1 MKYTDLIQI
10 KDYFLSFKRLN
21 YLKRLDDNILELSL
35 DHQSFI
41 IDLTR
46 ANSAIYKD
54 KIQAKNY
61 NAPFDFMLKK
71 YFSNAKILDIKVLEN
86 NRILCFDVLSEKSY
100 KSYDARI
107 YFEFTGKNTNVI
119 ITDMKDFIIE
129 ALRHI
134 DKSYRVV
141 KIEEKLEALKAFE
154 IKEEFVKIDDFDTYF
169 LQKSKE
175 IQQKRL
181 QNIKENKILNI
192 DKKIKTLEQN
202 INDLEKEEI
211 LIENANLLSKKA
223 DVLFANLN
231 SLQNFQR
238 NFTLQDF
245 EGNELSF
252 NLENTPKISANE
264 FYKMAKKLKQKAKN
278 INIEREILTEKLDFL
293 INLKAMIVKSF
304 SLYELEIL
312 MPKKTKAVKKE
323 EINAGVSSFY
333 IDGFKISVGRNEKA
347 NEYLLKIAKKD
358 DLWFHVKDYPSAHV
372 IITSNKLKIS
382 QMVLEFAAKICV
394 EFSKL
399 SSGTYLVDYTSKNF
413 VKIKEK
419 AFVNYTNY
427 KTLSILK
434 E

>member
-41 IDLTR
+41 MDLTR

-141 KIEEKLEALKAFE
+141 KIGEKLETLKAFE

-192 DKKIKTLEQN
+192 DKKVKTLEQN

-333 IDGFKISVGRNEKA
+333 IDGFKISVGCNEKA

-399 SSGTYLVDYTSKNF
+399 SSGAYLVDYTSKNF

>member
-41 IDLTR
+41 MDLTR

-100 KSYDARI
+100 KSYDTRI

-141 KIEEKLEALKAFE
+141 KIGEKLEALKAFD
-154 IKEEFVKIDDFDTYF
+154 IKEEFVKIDDFDAYF

-264 FYKMAKKLKQKAKN
+264 FYKMAKKFKQKAKN

-293 INLKAMIVKSF
+293 INLKTMIVKSF

-333 IDGFKISVGRNEKA
+333 IDGFKISIGRNEKA

-399 SSGTYLVDYTSKNF
+399 SSGIYLVDYTSKNF

>member
-35 DHQSFI
+35 DHQSFVM
-41 IDLTR
+41 DLTR

-86 NRILCFDVLSEKSY
+86 NRILRFDVLSEKSY

-141 KIEEKLEALKAFE
+141 KIGEKLESLKAFE
-154 IKEEFVKIDDFDTYF
+154 IKEEFVKINDFDTYF

-192 DKKIKTLEQN
+192 EKKIKTLKQN

-347 NEYLLKIAKKD
+347 NEYLLKIARKD

>member
-41 IDLTR
+41 MDLTR

-141 KIEEKLEALKAFE
+141 KIGEKLEALKAFE

-223 DVLFANLN
+223 DILFANLN

-252 NLENTPKISANE
+252 NLANTPKISANE
-264 FYKMAKKLKQKAKN
+264 FYKMAKKLRQKAKN

-399 SSGTYLVDYTSKNF
+399 SSGAYLVDYTSKNF

>member
-41 IDLTR
+41 MDLTR

-141 KIEEKLEALKAFE
+141 KIGEKLEALKAFE

-293 INLKAMIVKSF
+293 VNLKAMIVKSF

-333 IDGFKISVGRNEKA
+333 IDGFKISVGCNEKA

>member
-41 IDLTR
+41 MDLTR

-141 KIEEKLEALKAFE
+141 KIGEKLEALKAFE

>member
-41 IDLTR
+41 MDLTR

-119 ITDMKDFIIE
+119 ITDTKDFIIE

-141 KIEEKLEALKAFE
+141 KIGEKLEALKAFE

-202 INDLEKEEI
+202 ISDLEKEEI

-223 DVLFANLN
+223 DILFANLN

-399 SSGTYLVDYTSKNF
+399 SSGIYLVDYTSKNF

>member
-41 IDLTR
+41 MDLTR

-141 KIEEKLEALKAFE
+141 KIGEKLEALKAFE

-192 DKKIKTLEQN
+192 DKKVKTLEQN

>member
-41 IDLTR
+41 MDLTR

-141 KIEEKLEALKAFE
+141 KIGEKLEALKAYE

-223 DVLFANLN
+223 DILFANLN

>member
-41 IDLTR
+41 MDLTR

-100 KSYDARI
+100 KSYDIRI
-107 YFEFTGKNTNVI
+107 YFEFTGKNTNAI

-141 KIEEKLEALKAFE
+141 KIGEKLEALKAFD
-154 IKEEFVKIDDFDTYF
+154 IKEEFVKIDDFDAYF

-223 DVLFANLN
+223 DILFANLN

-323 EINAGVSSFY
+323 EINVGVSSFY
-333 IDGFKISVGRNEKA
+333 IDGFKISVGCNEKA

-399 SSGTYLVDYTSKNF
+399 SSGTYLVDYTSKKF

>member
-41 IDLTR
+41 MDLTR

-141 KIEEKLEALKAFE
+141 KIGEKLEALKAFE

-312 MPKKTKAVKKE
+312 MPKKTKSVKKE

>member
-141 KIEEKLEALKAFE
+141 KIGEKLEALKAFE

-399 SSGTYLVDYTSKNF
+399 SSGAYLVDYTSKNF

>member
-41 IDLTR
+41 MDLTR

-100 KSYDARI
+100 KSYNARI
-107 YFEFTGKNTNVI
+107 YFEFTGKNTNII

-141 KIEEKLEALKAFE
+141 KIGEKLEALKAFE
-154 IKEEFVKIDDFDTYF
+154 IKEEFVKIDDFDAYF

-382 QMVLEFAAKICV
+382 QMVLEFAAKVCV

>member
-41 IDLTR
+41 MDLTR

-141 KIEEKLEALKAFE
+141 KIGEKLEALKAFE

-192 DKKIKTLEQN
+192 DKKVKTLEQN

-333 IDGFKISVGRNEKA
+333 IDGFKISVGCNEKA

-399 SSGTYLVDYTSKNF
+399 SSGAYLVDYTSKNF

>member
-10 KDYFLSFKRLN
+10 KDYFKQFQRLN

-35 DHQSFI
+35 DHQAFI
-41 IDLTR
+41 LDLTR
-46 ANSAIYKD
+46 GKSGIYQD
-54 KIQAKNY
+54 KLQAKVY

-71 YFSNAKILDIKVLEN
+71 YFSNAKILNLEVLEN
-86 NRILCFDVLSEKSY
+86 NRILSFEVLSEKSY
-100 KSYDARI
+100 KAYGAKI

-119 ITDMKDFIIE
+119 ITDADDIIIE

-141 KIEEKLEALKAFE
+141 KIGEKLQALRAYE
-154 IKEEFVKIDDFDTYF
+154 IKEEFIKIDDFNAYF
-169 LQKSKE
+169 KESAKKLQQERIKD
-175 IQQKRL
+175 
-181 QNIKENKILNI
+181 IKENKLLNV
-192 DKKIKTLEQN
+192 DKKIFTLKESIENLEQES
-202 INDLEKEEI
+202 DLLKKAQE
-211 LIENANLLSKKA
+211 LSQKA

-231 SLQNFQR
+231 SLKDYQR
-238 NFTLQDF
+238 EFILQDF
-245 EGNELSF
+245 NANELTF
-252 NLENTPKISANE
+252 KLEDTPKNSANE

-278 INIEREILTEKLDFL
+278 VNIEREILSEKLDFL
-293 INLKAMIVKSF
+293 INLKDLIVKSA
-304 SLYELEIL
+304 SLRELEVL
-312 MPKKTKAVKKE
+312 MPKKTKKTKKE
-323 EINAGVSSFY
+323 ELNVGVSSFY
-333 IDGFKISVGRNEKA
+333 FDEFKISVGRNEKA

-358 DLWFHVKDYPSAHV
+358 DIWLHVKDYPSAHV

-382 QMVLEFAAKICV
+382 QLVLEFAAKLCV

-399 SSGTYLVDYTSKNF
+399 SSGAYLVDYTSKNF
-413 VKIKEK
+413 VKVREK

>member
-41 IDLTR
+41 MDLTR

-141 KIEEKLEALKAFE
+141 KIGEKLEALKAFE
-154 IKEEFVKIDDFDTYF
+154 IKEEFIKIDDFDTYF

>member
-41 IDLTR
+41 MDLTR

-141 KIEEKLEALKAFE
+141 KIGEKLEALKAFE

-293 INLKAMIVKSF
+293 VNLKAMIVKSF